1 MNTPF
6 FSIIIPIYNAEKYI
20 ERCINSIL
28 IQSFDDF
35 ELLLIDDG
43 SIDKSGQICDDFAS
57 QDTRIKVI
65 HKVNGG
71 VSSAREAG
79 FNNSTGIYIVFVDS
93 DDELRQDALKEMFE
107 LYKENN
113 FDLLV
118 TAKTLIESDGEKQL
132 YNKITGFIS
141 KERYV
146 ANLLR
151 NGIFIG
157 PHGRMTKRDLFIDSD
172 AFNIPKDIVINEDLI
187 MNLKLGLCAK
197 NILISNEV
205 NTYNYYNNPNSASK
219 NIKDLTYWDKV
230 FNIIDS
236 ILTKSNFSQC
246 KDVQIAFYLLILR
259 RIRFSIQKPEYIK
272 NKYLDKINFT
282 CFVDVGI
289 IKNYMLLK
297 YSILT
302 VITNKIKNILHNK
315 IIR

>member
-1 MNTPF
+1 MTPPF
-6 FSIIIPIYNAEKYI
+6 FSIIIPVYNAEKYI

-43 SIDKSGQICDDFAS
+43 SLDKSGQICDDCAS

-71 VSSAREAG
+71 VNSAREAG
-79 FNNSTGIYIVFVDS
+79 FNDSTGVYIVFVDS

-118 TAKTLIESDGEKQL
+118 TAKTLIGADGEKQL

-141 KERYV
+141 KEKYV
-146 ANLLR
+146 ANLLK

-157 PHGRMTKRDLFIDSD
+157 PHGRMTKRDLFIESD

-187 MNLKLGLCAK
+187 MNLKLGLCAE
-197 NILISNEV
+197 NILISNEI
-205 NTYNYYNNPNSASK
+205 NTYNYYNNPNTASK
-219 NIKDLTYWDKV
+219 HVKDLNYWDKV

-236 ILTKSNFSQC
+236 ILTKSNFNKC
-246 KDVQIAFYLLILR
+246 KDVQIAYYLLILK
-259 RIRFSIQKPEYIK
+259 RIRSSTQKPEYIK

-282 CFVDVGI
+282 CFVDVDI

-297 YSILT
+297 YGVLSI
-302 VITNKIKNILHNK
+302 ITNRIKNILHK
-315 IIR
+315 

>member
-6 FSIIIPIYNAEKYI
+6 FSIVIPVYNTEKYI
-20 ERCINSIL
+20 KRCINSIL

-43 SIDKSGQICDDFAS
+43 SLDKSGQICDDFAS

-71 VSSAREAG
+71 VNSARKAG
-79 FNNSTGIYIVFVDS
+79 FNNSMGIYIVFVDS

-118 TAKTLIESDGEKQL
+118 TAKTLIGADGEKQL
-132 YNKITGFIS
+132 YNKIKGFIS
-141 KERYV
+141 EEEYV
-146 ANLLR
+146 TNLLKE
-151 NGIFIG
+151 GIFIG
-157 PHGRMTKRDLFIDSD
+157 PHGRMTKRDLFIESD

-197 NILISNEV
+197 NILISNEI
-205 NTYNYYNNPNSASK
+205 NTYNYYNNPNTASK
-219 NIKDLTYWDKV
+219 YVKDLTYWDKV
-230 FNIIDS
+230 FNIIYS
-236 ILTKSNFSQC
+236 ILTKNNLNKSKC
-246 KDVQIAFYLLILR
+246 VQIAYSLFILR
-259 RIRFSIQKPEYIK
+259 RMNFSTQKPEHIK
-272 NKYLDKINFT
+272 NKYLDRINFT
-282 CFVDVGI
+282 CLI
-289 IKNYMLLK
+289 NINIMKNYMLLK
-297 YSILT
+297 YSIVK
-302 VITNKIKNILHNK
+302 VITNRLKNILHNK

>member
-1 MNTPF
+1 MTPPF
-6 FSIIIPIYNAEKYI
+6 FSIIIPVYNAEKYI

-43 SIDKSGQICDDFAS
+43 SIDKSGQICDDCAS

-79 FNNSTGIYIVFVDS
+79 FNDSTGVYIVFVDS

-118 TAKTLIESDGEKQL
+118 TAKTLIGADGEKQL

-141 KERYV
+141 KEKYV
-146 ANLLR
+146 ANLLK

-157 PHGRMTKRDLFIDSD
+157 PHGRMTKRDLFIASD

-187 MNLKLGLCAK
+187 MNLKLGIKARK
-197 NILISNEV
+197 ILISNEV

-219 NIKDLTYWDKV
+219 NLKDLTYWDKV

-236 ILTKSNFSQC
+236 ILTKSNFNKC
-246 KDVQIAFYLLILR
+246 KDVQIAYYLLILK
-259 RIRFSIQKPEYIK
+259 RIRSSTQKPEYIK

-282 CFVDVGI
+282 CFVDVDI

-297 YSILT
+297 YGVLSI
-302 VITNKIKNILHNK
+302 ITNRIKNILHK
-315 IIR
+315 

>member
-6 FSIIIPIYNAEKYI
+6 FSIVIPVYNTEKYI
-20 ERCINSIL
+20 KRCINSIL

-43 SIDKSGQICDDFAS
+43 SLDKSGQICDDFAS

-79 FNNSTGIYIVFVDS
+79 FNDSTGVYIVFVDS

-118 TAKTLIESDGEKQL
+118 TAKTLIEYDGEKQL
-132 YNKITGFIS
+132 YNKVTGLIP
-141 KERYV
+141 KEEYV
-146 ANLLR
+146 TNLLKE
-151 NGIFIG
+151 GIFIG
-157 PHGRMTKRDLFIDSD
+157 PHGRMTKRDLFIESD

-187 MNLKLGLCAK
+187 MNLKLGLCAE
-197 NILISNEV
+197 NILISNEI
-205 NTYNYYNNPNSASK
+205 NTYNYYNNPNTASK
-219 NIKDLTYWDKV
+219 HVKDLNYWDKV

-236 ILTKSNFSQC
+236 ILTKNNLNKSNS
-246 KDVQIAFYLLILR
+246 VQIAYYLFVLR
-259 RIRFSIQKPEYIK
+259 RINFSTQKPEYIK
-272 NKYLDKINFT
+272 NKYLERINFS
-282 CFVDVGI
+282 CFVNVNI
-289 IKNYMLLK
+289 IKNYVLLK